1 MNYRNRFW
9 QHFESDTVWE
19 NYFKGYPALMLD
31 HCYNKEGYNLLHK
44 AAMGGNYKFV
54 KFLINRGM
62 DIKTL
67 TKTNQTIFY
76 LCLQKFP
83 FRIFTGHISQ
93 MHSFGVPPE
102 FLEEIP
108 KYTLE
113 NDTGRM
119 CKINSNISNSINY
132 GLVLQILINE
142 IDKQCDKQ
150 KRCDFLSFDSFCSV
164 GKRKLSIVHV
174 AAAKGYIELLK
185 QIYTWHGEKALQCT
199 SLHTIT
205 PFHLALLYNQIPVIK
220 WMADLKI
227 PKFVPQKSVRLPL
240 MMGYVTNFSYKP
252 FYHWS
257 CRLLYGNI
265 HTNLFLVNMNR
276 CVDIVRKANNTC
288 VLYTEEQLNINYLN
302 FKSTLNSIN
311 GKQIIRYMWITE
323 CKSRFNS
330 ICSKQIRALSE
341 AMKTR
346 KKHLEF
352 LYALYI
358 QILHF
363 GLCDRNIIHK
373 LMWYDIEKRHS
384 MRMEHFPFGPTY
396 ITSGMEYLNDIKMSS
411 DEYPFWIKNKIG
423 DILTLNSEQN
433 MCSRFQPQF
442 ETKTQTIIA
451 DNIQEIFCYKN
462 EKCVTRRNF
471 EQYLNQSQICVMSK
485 HSMLLKRS
493 YSHENE
499 IRIIF
504 NVTTTDNI
512 SEHCISTRE
521 NRQGVCFTTNRRS
534 FKLVIPF
541 SPKYNILLSST
552 ENNIPELIPD
562 F

>member
-1 MNYRNRFW
+1 
-9 QHFESDTVWE
+9 
-19 NYFKGYPALMLD
+19 
-31 HCYNKEGYNLLHK
+31 
-44 AAMGGNYKFV
+44 
-54 KFLINRGM
+54 
-62 DIKTL
+62 
-67 TKTNQTIFY
+67 
-76 LCLQKFP
+76 
-83 FRIFTGHISQ
+83 
-93 MHSFGVPPE
+93 
-102 FLEEIP
+102 
-108 KYTLE
+108 
-113 NDTGRM
+113 
-119 CKINSNISNSINY
+119 
-132 GLVLQILINE
+132 
-142 IDKQCDKQ
+142 
-150 KRCDFLSFDSFCSV
+150 
-164 GKRKLSIVHV
+164 
-174 AAAKGYIELLK
+174 
-185 QIYTWHGEKALQCT
+185 
-199 SLHTIT
+199 
-205 PFHLALLYNQIPVIK
+205 
-220 WMADLKI
+220 
-227 PKFVPQKSVRLPL
+227 
-240 MMGYVTNFSYKP
+240 
-252 FYHWS
+252 
-257 CRLLYGNI
+257 
-265 HTNLFLVNMNR
+265 
-276 CVDIVRKANNTC
+276 

-311 GKQIIRYMWITE
+311 GKQIIRYKWITE

-411 DEYPFWIKNKIG
+411 DEYPLWIKNKIG